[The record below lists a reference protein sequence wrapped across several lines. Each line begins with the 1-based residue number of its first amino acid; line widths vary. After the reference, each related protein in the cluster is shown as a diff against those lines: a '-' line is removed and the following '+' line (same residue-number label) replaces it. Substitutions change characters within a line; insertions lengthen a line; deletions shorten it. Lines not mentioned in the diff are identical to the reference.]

1 VSFRQACVNRDLPST
16 MMQGRGSVTPQEN
29 LSHPKNILRDT
40 TTQFV
45 YNVPHGIIII
55 NEQTLQRPVF

>member
-1 VSFRQACVNRDLPST
+1 
-16 MMQGRGSVTPQEN
+16 MQGRGTVTPREN

-40 TTQFV
+40 TTRFV
-45 YNVPHGIIII
+45 YNVPHGII

>member
-1 VSFRQACVNRDLPST
+1 
-16 MMQGRGSVTPQEN
+16 MQDRGTVTPQEN